1 MHAKGCFMFRYTSPH
16 GWCYDGAS
24 VVFLT
29 IYIWTPGHIWVVNLS
44 ASVYYFGTTA
54 VKAISIDDD
63 TLMKFG
69 TLCIIIEMPRA
80 CTMLTKPGK
89 QGTGTSPCRQGL
101 GT

>member
-1 MHAKGCFMFRYTSPH
+1 MQKDASCSGTRRLM
-16 GWCYDGAS
+16 DGVMMALP

-44 ASVYYFGTTA
+44 ASVYYFGT
-54 VKAISIDDD
+54 ISIDDD

-69 TLCIIIEMPRA
+69 TLCIIIEMPRV